1 MCSEIVDG
9 FEHSGEAG
17 PFRHEVAGAGEE
29 DTFNLVETVLGILC
43 SGSHLWSSL
52 QQRILFRERAYSP
65 TSTPELDLNF
75 LEVTYRW
82 ADVQSSRGYNY
93 LYPTVVSPYM
103 KEQYCRPAVYRW
115 MVWTPGYG
123 MHAYYVGETDDL
135 ARRILHCLR
144 PGNTQTTNLRLKAYF
159 DEAVNQ
165 KQQVEL
171 QTLAFEPFQMNK
183 VNFSMDLLGH
193 TLIRR
198 ILENLV
204 LVWLDAEKSSGA
216 PLILNRVLAQD
227 KERSNKR
234 IDSALSH
241 LKHLGL
247 TDEKT
252 SRLLEALKIKR
263 A

>member
-1 MCSEIVDG
+1 
-9 FEHSGEAG
+9 
-17 PFRHEVAGAGEE
+17 
-29 DTFNLVETVLGILC
+29 L
-43 SGSHLWSSL
+43 
-52 QQRILFRERAYSP
+52 RERAYSHKP
-65 TSTPELDLNF
+65 APEFNLNI
-75 LEVTYRW
+75 LEITHRW
-82 ADVQSSRGYNY
+82 ADVQSSQGYNY
-93 LYPTVVSPYM
+93 IYPALVSPHM

-123 MHAYYVGETDDL
+123 IHAYYVGETDDL
-135 ARRILHCLR
+135 ARRIHHCLR

-171 QTLAFEPFQMNK
+171 QTLVFEPFQVNK
-183 VNFSMDLLGH
+183 VNFSTDLLRH

-204 LVWLDAEKSSGA
+204 LMWLDAEKSSGP

-263 A
+263 P